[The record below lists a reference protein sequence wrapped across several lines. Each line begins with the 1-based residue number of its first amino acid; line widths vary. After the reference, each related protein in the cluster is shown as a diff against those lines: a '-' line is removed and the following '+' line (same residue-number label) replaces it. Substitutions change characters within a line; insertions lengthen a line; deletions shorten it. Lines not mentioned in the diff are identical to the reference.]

1 MTVELLLRRKSSK
14 SSKYVINTEMGKKII
29 MLSNVFIK
37 NDFKKYMESA
47 SILQTWV
54 WLNYWSVS
62 SQFQAQDE
70 FSNLAYGN
78 QNINSA

>member
-47 SILQTWV
+47 SILQTCV
-54 WLNYWSVS
+54 WLNYWPVS

-70 FSNLAYGN
+70 FGNLAYGY